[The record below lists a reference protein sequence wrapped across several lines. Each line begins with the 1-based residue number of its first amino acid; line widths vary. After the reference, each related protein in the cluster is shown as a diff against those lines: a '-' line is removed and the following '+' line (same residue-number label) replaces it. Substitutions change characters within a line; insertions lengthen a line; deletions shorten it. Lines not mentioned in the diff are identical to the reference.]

1 MKSGFSSLLTHYAG
15 GTRTLAFLLY
25 IARTDGEV
33 FGFTSA
39 DTSVP
44 AGVLDQVFYNS
55 APGLDVTSLVLT
67 SGLAVDNL
75 ELSTLHDGDV
85 FTDGEIRTGVWR
97 NAEFVISRYNY
108 ANTSQGTEI
117 LISGTIGEVRLYQDK
132 VVAELRGLQQYLQ
145 QAVGNLTSKTCRV
158 RLGSTK
164 CTKDLTSF
172 TVATT
177 VSAVTSNQVFTGSGL
192 AQADDYFG
200 NGELLWT
207 GGDNAGLRALVK
219 QFASGVITLLL
230 PAYYTVQVGDAFTI
244 IAGCRKRLDE
254 DCKTKFNNVLNFQ
267 GEPHLPG
274 IDALTKPP

>member
-1 MKSGFSSLLTHYAG
+1 MKSGFSTLLTHYG
-15 GTRTLAFLLY
+15 NGTRTLAFLLY
-25 IARTDGEV
+25 VLRTDGEV

-39 DTSVP
+39 DSSVIID
-44 AGVLDQVFYNS
+44 GVLYDA
-55 APGLDVTSLVLT
+55 APGLDVTSLVIS
-67 SGLAVDNL
+67 SGLSVDNL
-75 ELSTLHDGDV
+75 ELSTLHDGEV
-85 FTDGEIRTGVWR
+85 FTDGDIRTGVWR
-97 NAEFVISRYNY
+97 NASFVISRYNY
-108 ANTSQGTEI
+108 VSPTDGVEV
-117 LISGTIGEVRLYQDK
+117 LIAGTIGEVRLYQDK

-145 QAVGNLTSKTCRV
+145 QTVGSLTTKTCRA
-158 RLGSTK
+158 RLGDSR

-177 VSAVTSNQVFTGSGL
+177 VSAVASNQVFTGTGL

-200 NGELLWT
+200 AGELIWT
-207 GGDNAGLRALVK
+207 GGDNIGLKAMVK

-244 IAGCRKRLDE
+244 IAGCRKRLTE